1 MHAFSPVKLGQIPL
15 RRHSLGAEE
24 LIELGRATFD
34 RPFLRNGRRTLAQ
47 GTGLPSP
54 QTVTITAQEGRLLLK
69 VAQNVVQFAQD
80 YPIEF
85 QSYCPSEVWKRA
97 LEDTGTWT
105 HEIDR
110 QLQTG
115 AQMVALPADSV
126 FRMIDLE
133 KCVSAARDARLGTA
147 KTAFMISAGGAIADF
162 VFGIS
167 WLGTVA
173 YVTGLAIL
181 LGQPLLARFNP
192 DPQSPYVPTM
202 QGASCGRRRGLGAT
216 CELIKMKMEEDEKS
230 NPDARRVLERVL
242 VYGPG
247 TERHYW
253 GDVQTPDVVNGEYDQ
268 VCLQKGRFRI
278 RVEGVPGMVVTP
290 TNGWEKAPDGECWG
304 SINIGVYDLRM
315 SQEGVAEAD
324 LNQDSGHEKSY
335 WVEYWGPNT
344 AGQVR
349 RAGPFGCTGDPVEHA
364 MDDGG
369 FQEARVD
376 GGYRIYGPE
385 GLVEDEF

>member
-1 MHAFSPVKLGQIPL
+1 MLNFAPVKLGQIPL

-24 LIELGRATFD
+24 LIELGRATFQQ
-34 RPFLRNGRRTLAQ
+34 PFLRNGRRALAQ
-47 GTGLPSP
+47 GTSLPSP

-69 VAQNVVQFAQD
+69 VAQNIVQFSQD
-80 YPIEF
+80 YQIEF
-85 QSYCPSEVWKRA
+85 QSYCPAEVWKQA
-97 LEDTGTWT
+97 LADTGTWT

-110 QLQTG
+110 QLSNNSS
-115 AQMVALPADSV
+115 MIALPADAV

-167 WLGTVA
+167 WLGTIA
-173 YVTGLAIL
+173 YVTGLALL
-181 LGQPLLARFNP
+181 LGQPLLSRFNP

-202 QGASCGRRRGLGAT
+202 GSCRRRKNLGAT
-216 CELIKMKMEEDEKS
+216 CELIKMKMEEDEKN

-247 TERHYW
+247 LERHYW
-253 GDVQTPDVVNGEYDQ
+253 GDVMTPDVVDGEYDQ
-268 VCLQKGRFRI
+268 VCLTKGRFRV
-278 RVEGVPGMVVTP
+278 RVEGKPGMQVVP
-290 TNGWEKAPDGECWG
+290 TNGWTVAEAGECWG
-304 SINIGVYDLRM
+304 SINIAVYDTAM
-315 SQEGVAEAD
+315 SAEGLAEAD

-335 WVEYWGPNT
+335 WVEYWGPST
-344 AGQVR
+344 QGRIR
-349 RAGPFGCTGDPVEHA
+349 RAGPFGCTGDPVEQA

-369 FQEARVD
+369 FSQPGVD
-376 GGYRIYGPE
+376 GGYRIYGPD
-385 GLVEDEF
+385 GLVESEF

>member
-1 MHAFSPVKLGQIPL
+1 MLAFAPVKLGQIPL

-24 LIELGRATFD
+24 LIELGRATFQQ
-34 RPFLRNGRRTLAQ
+34 PFLRNGRRVLAQ
-47 GTGLPSP
+47 GTSLPSP

-69 VAQNVVQFAQD
+69 VAQNIVQFSQD
-80 YPIEF
+80 YQIEF
-85 QSYCPSEVWKRA
+85 QSYCPAEVWKQA
-97 LEDTGTWT
+97 LADTGTWT

-110 QLQTG
+110 QLATN
-115 AQMVALPADSV
+115 ATMIALPADAV

-167 WLGTVA
+167 WLGTIA
-173 YVTGLAIL
+173 YVTGLALL
-181 LGQPLLARFNP
+181 LGQPLLSRFNP

-202 QGASCGRRRGLGAT
+202 QGSCRRRRNLGAT
-216 CELIKMKMEEDEKS
+216 CELIKMKMEEDEKN

-242 VYGPG
+242 VYGSG
-247 TERHYW
+247 LERHYW
-253 GDVQTPDVVNGEYDQ
+253 GDVWTPDVVNGEYDQ
-268 VCLQKGRFRI
+268 VCLTKGRFRV
-278 RVEGVPGMVVTP
+278 RVEGKPGMQVTP
-290 TNGWEKAPDGECWG
+290 KGGWAVAPDGECWG
-304 SINIGVYDLRM
+304 SINIAVYDTAM
-315 SQEGVAEAD
+315 SQAGLEEAD

-344 AGQVR
+344 QGRVR
-349 RAGPFGCTGDPVEHA
+349 RAGPFGCTGDPVEQA

-369 FQEARVD
+369 FSEPGVD

-385 GLVEDEF
+385 GLVESEF